1 VATGELSKNN
11 DFEEKL
17 PLATGSLQKRKS
29 QAVPRFA
36 GYEAGMT
43 ARREDGIERNKIPS
57 PAKPAFPLNHTRKM
71 SPARVPL
78 TALRGG
84 HRNFNKNLLI
94 SFGRF

>member
-1 VATGELSKNN
+1 MATGELSKNN

-43 ARREDGIERNKIPS
+43 ARREDGI
-57 PAKPAFPLNHTRKM
+57 
-71 SPARVPL
+71 
-78 TALRGG
+78 
-84 HRNFNKNLLI
+84 
-94 SFGRF
+94 